1 LAIMFM
7 NVVALAPGFGL
18 LSAMDT
24 LCSQAHGANQ
34 TAKMGT
40 YALTANFILSII
52 FLLVS
57 TILWN
62 AHHALLLL
70 GQPPVVCEMAGTFSR
85 YLLPGIPFCYMYEI
99 IRKVSQS
106 RNEAMPMLFSSM
118 VCNLVNVILGYYLVK
133 YTDMGWIGA
142 AVARS
147 VSNVVLVPG
156 VIFGMAGGMGGGT
169 RKKESKAEAGGVKM
183 VENVIPGDSRGC
195 YDEIKED
202 AVLND
207 VSGQAVT
214 DDDGAMIDEDDKEFL
229 HHLWTGFVVSDAL
242 SLKAVVEFLELG
254 IPGALQVMFE
264 WWAFEALA
272 LLCGILPGN
281 EAIIGIGAN
290 AVILNVSSTTY
301 MVYLGMSV
309 AGNVRLGNALG
320 AGDAHRAHVASNL
333 TLILGATT
341 ALINIGFLLS
351 TRKTLPWCFTTDID
365 IAKEAEHLFLI
376 AACYQLPDALN
387 GAVQGI
393 FRGSG
398 RQALAARWNFVA
410 YYCIG
415 IPLAYV
421 FGIVFGWGVEGL
433 WWGITVGL
441 SVIATGCTGIVLR
454 SDWDAFASEAKARM
468 NGGG

>member
-1 LAIMFM
+1 MFM

-40 YALTANFILSII
+40 YALTALFILSIV

-57 TILWN
+57 TVLWN
-62 AHHALLLL
+62 AHRALLLL
-70 GQPPVVCEMAGTFSR
+70 GQPPLVCEMAGTFSR
-85 YLLPGIPFCYMYEI
+85 YLLPGIPFCYVYEI

-106 RNEAMPMLFSSM
+106 RNEAMPMLFSS
-118 VCNLVNVILGYYLVK
+118 VACNLVNAILGYYLVK
-133 YTDMGWIGA
+133 YTEMGWIGA

-147 VSNVVLVPG
+147 ASNVVLVPG
-156 VIFGMAGGMGGGT
+156 VIFGMVGGMGGGDK
-169 RKKESKAEAGGVKM
+169 RMKETKRESGCGVGM
-183 VENVIPGDSRGC
+183 VENAVKGDSRGL
-195 YDEIKED
+195 YQEIKED
-202 AVLND
+202 AVWND
-207 VSGQAVT
+207 ANGQVV
-214 DDDGAMIDEDDKEFL
+214 GNGEIEMRDEDDKEFL
-229 HHLWTGFVVSDAL
+229 HHLWTGFVASEAL
-242 SLKAVVEFLELG
+242 SLKSVVGFLELG

-272 LLCGILPGN
+272 LLCGILPGD

-290 AVILNVSSTTY
+290 AIILNVSSTTY
-301 MVYLGMSV
+301 MVYMGMSV

-320 AGDAHRAHVASNL
+320 AGDAHRARVASNL
-333 TLILGATT
+333 TLSLGAIT

-351 TRKTLPWCFTTDID
+351 TRTTLPWCFTTDVD
-365 IAKEAEHLFLI
+365 IAKEAEHLFVI
-376 AACYQLPDALN
+376 AACYQLPDAIN

-398 RQALAARWNFVA
+398 RQALAAQWNFVA

-421 FGIVFGWGVEGL
+421 FGIAFGGGVEGL

-454 SDWDAFASEAKARM
+454 SDWEAFSSEAKARM
-468 NGGG
+468 NGGEG

>member
-1 LAIMFM
+1 
-7 NVVALAPGFGL
+7 
-18 LSAMDT
+18 
-24 LCSQAHGANQ
+24 
-34 TAKMGT
+34 
-40 YALTANFILSII
+40 
-52 FLLVS
+52 
-57 TILWN
+57 
-62 AHHALLLL
+62 
-70 GQPPVVCEMAGTFSR
+70 
-85 YLLPGIPFCYMYEI
+85 
-99 IRKVSQS
+99 
-106 RNEAMPMLFSSM
+106 
-118 VCNLVNVILGYYLVK
+118 
-133 YTDMGWIGA
+133 
-142 AVARS
+142 
-147 VSNVVLVPG
+147 
-156 VIFGMAGGMGGGT
+156 
-169 RKKESKAEAGGVKM
+169 
-183 VENVIPGDSRGC
+183 
-195 YDEIKED
+195 
-202 AVLND
+202 
-207 VSGQAVT
+207 
-214 DDDGAMIDEDDKEFL
+214 
-229 HHLWTGFVVSDAL
+229 
-242 SLKAVVEFLELG
+242 
-254 IPGALQVMFE
+254 
-264 WWAFEALA
+264 
-272 LLCGILPGN
+272 
-281 EAIIGIGAN
+281 
-290 AVILNVSSTTY
+290 
-301 MVYLGMSV
+301 MSV

-468 NGGG
+468 NGGR